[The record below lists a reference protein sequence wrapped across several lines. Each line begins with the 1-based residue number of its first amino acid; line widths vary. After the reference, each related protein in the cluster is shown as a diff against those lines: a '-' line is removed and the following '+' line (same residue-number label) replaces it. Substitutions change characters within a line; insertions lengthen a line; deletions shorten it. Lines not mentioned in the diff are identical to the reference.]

1 VRRVALRGLAAP
13 GRRGCLIWLVV
24 LLAVAVGLALLTIV
38 SPPVLLA
45 GIVLAALVVVNPHHA
60 GDAVRT
66 WGVWRRV
73 PLLRSQT
80 TAAGFVV
87 VLLLYTVPVPGLLT
101 AALVSDGHST
111 GSTRSAE
118 QPRPTAPA
126 FSAGPDGAPAVA
138 PRTAAPTPTAAP
150 TGSPT
155 PVRVPTLAPVALRTP
170 PPAPV
175 PGAAETCSASVK
187 FPTPGDGG
195 DETVYVT
202 SNVPNSTVTI
212 VAYYKTT
219 NHTFTAATDAGGSAS
234 DTFSIGRPTI
244 GFTVTVDVTVGS
256 ASCSTS
262 FTPQ

>member
-1 VRRVALRGLAAP
+1 VALRGLAAP

-38 SPPVLLA
+38 SPPVLFA
-45 GIVLAALVVVNPHHA
+45 GVVLAALVVANPHHA

-66 WGVWRRV
+66 WAVRRRV

-80 TAAGFVV
+80 MAAGFVL

-101 AALVSDGHST
+101 ASLVSDGHST
-111 GSTRSAE
+111 GTARSAE

-126 FSAGPDGAPAVA
+126 SSPGSDGASAVA
-138 PRTAAPTPTAAP
+138 PPTAAPTPTTAP

-155 PVRVPTLAPVALRTP
+155 PTPTRVATPAPAALRTP
-170 PPAPV
+170 PPAPA
-175 PGAAETCSASVK
+175 PGAAETCSASVE

-212 VAYYKTT
+212 VAHYKTT
-219 NHTFTAATDAGGSAS
+219 NHTFTAATDARGSAS

-244 GFTVTVDVTVGS
+244 GFTVAVDVAVGS